1 MAIEACAA
9 MENDYMMAEFNSKN
23 GEALAKLITEQGV
36 KLREFNDDIYDAFGE
51 AAEEVFAE
59 VRKHSPMSAKIH
71 DSFAKA
77 RKELGGWMKISD
89 QAYLNQRNRV
99 LDL

>member
-1 MAIEACAA
+1 M
-9 MENDYMMAEFNSKN
+9 
-23 GEALAKLITEQGV
+23 

-51 AAEEVFAE
+51 ASEEVFAE
-59 VRKHSPMSAKIH
+59 TRKHSKLAARIH
-71 DSFAKA
+71 DSFASA

-99 LDL
+99 LGL